1 MGNRTTGRGMRAR
14 VTQVARRRSEQGDP
28 VRENKGLDLGASLV
42 HSETS
47 EDTGKRAGKV
57 AGASPRRDFI
67 LEGSGPEEQ

>member
-1 MGNRTTGRGMRAR
+1 MRAR
-14 VTQVARRRSEQGDP
+14 VTQVARRRGGRGAP
-28 VRENKGLDLGASLV
+28 VRENKGLDLGASLE

-57 AGASPRRDFI
+57 AGASTRRVFI